1 MSLPCIGILVP
12 MGARTPQ
19 LPPEALPFGRA
30 ALAARARG
38 LDVVL
43 GEHGETCGE
52 LVGYRVKPGLW
63 VDAKVQ
69 PGAIFDRFRDQ
80 SFPQRYAAAQSRL
93 GHLPW
98 ANAPAI
104 TRLCRDKLESQRIL
118 EGTVAM
124 PEICE
129 ADGGTLPAGWTGGF
143 AKPRYGSFGR
153 SVSAVAPGEPI
164 PLVLEGMRGEPEQ
177 PALVQR
183 AIRPPGPHAGI
194 SVRILVQREGQG
206 WVTCTPVA
214 RMHPH
219 DPVVNVARGATVA
232 PAIDILGEAWVDRAR
247 AMATQAAEVLSAHG
261 LLLEVGVDLVPDAAG
276 GAWVIEVNG
285 RPRGRLAA
293 LGEAWKR
300 EHEEACVR
308 PLLELSRSS
317 SGPPIR
323 AEAR

>member
-12 MGARTPQ
+12 MGSRTPQ
-19 LPPEALPFGRA
+19 LPPESLPFGRA

-43 GEHGETCGE
+43 GEHGEGHGE
-52 LVGYRVKPGLW
+52 LVGYRVEPGLW
-63 VDAKVQ
+63 VEARVQ

-80 SFPQRYAAAQSRL
+80 SFPQRYAAARSRL

-98 ANAPAI
+98 ANGPEI
-104 TRLCRDKLESQRIL
+104 TTLCRDKLDSQRLL
-118 EGTVAM
+118 EQTVAM
-124 PEICE
+124 PEIWE
-129 ADGGTLPAGWTGGF
+129 ADGGPMPPGWDGGF

-153 SVSAVAPGEPI
+153 SVSAVAPGQPI
-164 PLVLEGMRGEPEQ
+164 PTMLEGMRGEPQQ

-183 AIRPPGPHAGI
+183 AVRPPGPHAGI
-194 SVRILVQREGQG
+194 SVRILVQREGQH
-206 WVTCTPVA
+206 WLSCTPVA

-219 DPVVNVARGATVA
+219 DPVVNVARGATVS
-232 PAIDILGEAWVDRAR
+232 PAMDILGEAWVDRAR
-247 AMATQAAEVLSAHG
+247 AMATRAAEALSTHG

-293 LGEAWKR
+293 LGEAYR
-300 EHEEACVR
+300 QEHEEACVR
-308 PLLELSRSS
+308 PLVQL
-317 SGPPIR
+317 
-323 AEAR
+323 ARGA